1 MHKDH
6 YRELRRRFPHRSH
19 RRRAFSKL
27 IPAWDIDVSKLADPS
42 KQRMR
47 ELGLES
53 VYTAV

>member
-1 MHKDH
+1 MHKTIIGNCGDDFH
-6 YRELRRRFPHRSH
+6 IVLIDDG
-19 RRRAFSKL
+19 AFSKL